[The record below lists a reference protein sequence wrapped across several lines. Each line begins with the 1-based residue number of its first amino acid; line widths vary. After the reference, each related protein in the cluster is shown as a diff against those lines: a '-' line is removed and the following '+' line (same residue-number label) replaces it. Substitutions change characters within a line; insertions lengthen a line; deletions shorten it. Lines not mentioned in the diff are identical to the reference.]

1 MKFAHEIAGLEN
13 VNNFIN
19 PVEKEETE
27 LEGME
32 SLIDSN
38 LQSAVIADNEA
49 IFNGEV
55 SRFGVESVHLYAGLE
70 ADNAATKESL
80 FKRLYNGIISIF
92 KALGRYMNTVL
103 DYIKKKFKKDKVIK
117 EAEKSVEQQA
127 DLLEA
132 CNIIRKK
139 NKNASESELMQ
150 MFKDKA
156 TEMGLTGFGTGAE
169 ADDTATPKQNASVRV
184 QWRVQSFIDQFIRG
198 YDRVTIEAYLPY
210 YDLNDNPGGI
220 ASLISKA
227 DKYISTTKDSFN
239 SEPNSI
245 EDINQHI
252 VNILILMAN
261 TITLCL
267 KSGGSDKKMPEIKD
281 TPTKVSNIDFAVVEA
296 NKGLG
301 DILILMNATGPI
313 TLSKISFRVNSDMSA
328 GEVKSRFRKTPIYKT
343 AVALFNNI
351 GAAIDTVST
360 YYTKRLSDSGIG
372 SIEKTLKKLDFKAG
386 RGGDKA
392 PIEGLKNTLPKL
404 QRIVKLFMKVI
415 TSQKLKNAQIESD
428 L

>member
-1 MKFAHEIAGLEN
+1 MKFSHEIAGLEN
-13 VNNFIN
+13 INNFIN

-92 KALGRYMNTVL
+92 KALGRYMGVVV

-117 EAEKSVEQQA
+117 EAEKSVEEQA
-127 DLLEA
+127 DLVEA
-132 CNIIRKK
+132 CSIIRKK
-139 NKNASESELMQ
+139 NKKASESELMQ

-169 ADDTATPKQNASVRV
+169 ADDSSKKVSVTIKPRWNV
-184 QWRVQSFIDQFIRG
+184 NRLLNMFSKDSTKVM
-198 YDRVTIEAYLPY
+198 IEAYLAY
-210 YDLNDNPGGI
+210 YDSSVNILNGI
-220 ASLISKA
+220 KKA
-227 DKYISTTKDSFN
+227 NNYINTAKGTLTSIPDSV
-239 SEPNSI
+239 E
-245 EDINQHI
+245 EINQSI
-252 VNILILMAN
+252 INVLILMAN
-261 TITLCL
+261 TIGICL
-267 KSGGSDKKMPEIKD
+267 RTGDIDKKFPDVKEA
-281 TPTKVSNIDFAVVEA
+281 PTKVTFVDNAVNEA

-313 TLSKISFRVNSDMSA
+313 TLTKIELNTPSDMSA
-328 GEVKSRFRKTPIYKT
+328 SEVKTRFKNTEVYKT
-343 AVALFNNI
+343 AVEMYDNV
-351 GAAIDTVST
+351 GTAIEAVST
-360 YYTKRLSDSGIG
+360 YYNKFLTGTGIG
-372 SIEKTLKKLDFKAG
+372 TIERVLKTLDFKAG
-386 RGGDKA
+386 RGGDKSQ
-392 PIEGLKNTLPKL
+392 IEGLKGTLPKF

-415 TSQKLKNAQIESD
+415 TTQRLKETGVEID

>member
-92 KALGRYMNTVL
+92 KALGRYMGVVI

-117 EAEKSVEQQA
+117 EAEKSIEEQA
-127 DLLEA
+127 EFLEA

-139 NKNASESELMQ
+139 NKKASGSELMQ

-156 TEMGLTGFGTGAE
+156 TEMGLTISVTGAE
-169 ADDTATPKQNASVRV
+169 ADDPSKKVS
-184 QWRVQSFIDQFIRG
+184 
-198 YDRVTIEAYLPY
+198 VTIKPKWNVNRLLNMFSKDSTKVMLEVYLPY
-210 YDLNDNPGGI
+210 YDSSVNILNGI
-220 ASLISKA
+220 KKANNYINAAKSSLTEIPS
-227 DKYISTTKDSFN
+227 SV
-239 SEPNSI
+239 E
-245 EDINQHI
+245 EINQSI
-252 VNILILMAN
+252 INVLILMAN
-261 TITLCL
+261 TIGICL
-267 KSGGSDKKMPEIKD
+267 RTGDIDKKFPDVKEA
-281 TPTKVSNIDFAVVEA
+281 PTKVTFVDNAVNEA

-301 DILILMNATGPI
+301 DILVLMNATGPI
-313 TLSKISFRVNSDMSA
+313 TLTKIELNTPSDMSA
-328 GEVKSRFRKTPIYKT
+328 SEVKTRFKNTEVYKT
-343 AVALFNNI
+343 AVEMYNNV
-351 GAAIDTVST
+351 GTAIEAVST
-360 YYTKRLSDSGIG
+360 YYNKFLTGTGIG
-372 SIEKTLKKLDFKAG
+372 TIERVLKTLDFKAG
-386 RGGDKA
+386 RGGDKSQ
-392 PIEGLKNTLPKL
+392 IEGLKGTLPKF

-415 TSQKLKNAQIESD
+415 TTQRLKESAVEID

>member
-38 LQSAVIADNEA
+38 LQSAIIADNEA

-92 KALGRYMNTVL
+92 KALGRYVGTVI

-127 DLLEA
+127 DLVEA
-132 CNIIRKK
+132 CSIIRKK
-139 NKNASESELMQ
+139 NKKASESELMQ

-169 ADDTATPKQNASVRV
+169 ADDSSKKVSVTIKPRWNV
-184 QWRVQSFIDQFIRG
+184 NRLLNMFSKDSTKVM
-198 YDRVTIEAYLPY
+198 IEAYLPY
-210 YDLNDNPGGI
+210 YDSSVNILNGI
-220 ASLISKA
+220 KKA
-227 DKYISTTKDSFN
+227 NNYINTAKGTLTSIPDSV
-239 SEPNSI
+239 E
-245 EDINQHI
+245 EINQSI
-252 VNILILMAN
+252 INVLILMAN
-261 TITLCL
+261 TIGICL
-267 KSGGSDKKMPEIKD
+267 RTGDIDKKFPDVKEA
-281 TPTKVSNIDFAVVEA
+281 PTKVTFVDNAVNEA

-313 TLSKISFRVNSDMSA
+313 TLTKIELNTPSDMSA
-328 GEVKSRFRKTPIYKT
+328 SEVKSRFKNTEVYKT
-343 AVALFNNI
+343 AVEMYNNV
-351 GAAIDTVST
+351 GTAIEAVST
-360 YYTKRLSDSGIG
+360 YHNKFLSGTGIG
-372 SIEKTLKKLDFKAG
+372 TIERVLKTLDFKAG
-386 RGGDKA
+386 RGGDKSQ
-392 PIEGLKNTLPKL
+392 IEGLKETLPKF

-415 TSQKLKNAQIESD
+415 TTQRLKETGVEID